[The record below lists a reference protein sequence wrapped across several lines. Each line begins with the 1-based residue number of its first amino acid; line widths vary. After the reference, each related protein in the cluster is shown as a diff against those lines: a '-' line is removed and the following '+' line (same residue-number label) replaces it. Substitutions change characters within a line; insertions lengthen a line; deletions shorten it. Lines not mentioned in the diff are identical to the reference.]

1 MNNMAILY
9 MEVRLTMGLAMYL
22 LEVAN
27 YGVTEDKLSGETLR
41 VGVLLA
47 DSEAGRKK
55 GAGISLVGVSPWFR
69 SCRICRSKAL
79 PSSRV
84 SLNAQHFWAQVEAS
98 SHSLHLK

>member
-1 MNNMAILY
+1 MNDMDG
-9 MEVRLTMGLAMYL
+9 RLAMDLAMYL
-22 LEVAN
+22 LEVAD

-47 DSEAGRKK
+47 ESEAGRKK
-55 GAGISLVGVSPWFR
+55 GADVSLLEVSPWFR

-84 SLNAQHFWAQVEAS
+84 
-98 SHSLHLK
+98 